1 MINKDNYFID
11 DVEDLKKILSD
22 ITDINS
28 PVNGNQDLCCIMTFD
43 TKLIEYLL
51 EQGVNPFQK
60 DKFGL
65 NAFDYVIQ
73 NPNNWAKVL
82 NWIVLKN
89 IKNGY
94 IL

>member
-1 MINKDNYFID
+1 
-11 DVEDLKKILSD
+11 
-22 ITDINS
+22 
-28 PVNGNQDLCCIMTFD
+28 MTFD
-43 TKLIEYLL
+43 TKPIEYLL

>member
-43 TKLIEYLL
+43 TKPIEYLL
-51 EQGVNPFQK
+51 EQGVNSFQK

>member
-1 MINKDNYFID
+1 M
-11 DVEDLKKILSD
+11 SD
-22 ITDINS
+22 ITGINS
-28 PVNGNQDLCCIMTFD
+28 PVNDNQDLCCIMTFD
-43 TKLIEYLL
+43 TKPIEYLL